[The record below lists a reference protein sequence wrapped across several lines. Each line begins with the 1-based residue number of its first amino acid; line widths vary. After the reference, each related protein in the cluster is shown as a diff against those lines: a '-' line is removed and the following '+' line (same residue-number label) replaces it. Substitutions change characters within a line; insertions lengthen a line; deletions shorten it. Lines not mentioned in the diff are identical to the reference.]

1 MAEPWDTANSPLTSH
16 RTDGNKISLESFAS
30 KPSAVPTAVAN
41 LSFKSVD
48 ENVLV
53 YDARADMIHM
63 LSRTAGRV
71 LQLADGTLTVDSIA
85 ERFASEYSIDGERA
99 RADVAK
105 ILAEFQRLGLLS
117 TSLAAE

>member
-1 MAEPWDTANSPLTSH
+1 
-16 RTDGNKISLESFAS
+16 
-30 KPSAVPTAVAN
+30 
-41 LSFKSVD
+41 
-48 ENVLV
+48 
-53 YDARADMIHM
+53 MIHM